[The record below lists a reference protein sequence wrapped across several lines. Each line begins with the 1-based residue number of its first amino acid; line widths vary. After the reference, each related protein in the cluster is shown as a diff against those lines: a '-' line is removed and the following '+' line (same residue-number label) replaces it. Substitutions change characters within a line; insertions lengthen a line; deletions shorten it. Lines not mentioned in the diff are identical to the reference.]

1 MAQIFNLAELA
12 KDRSRDQ
19 RHPSLGPHHQTPSLL
34 SLRQPTAAG
43 QFYRGDLKRLNQ
55 TTFALLGNPEVIDT
69 HQKPS
74 RPVSP
79 MDS

>member
-12 KDRSRDQ
+12 KDHPEDQ

-34 SLRQPTAAG
+34 SLRQPRAAG